1 MMINGK
7 KMKKGLKQVN
17 TIYNNDAKIKV
28 VFADIR
34 VLLFA
39 YNS

>member
-17 TIYNNDAKIKV
+17 TIFNNEAKIIVPFTRYKN
-28 VFADIR
+28 FIIS
-34 VLLFA
+34 L
-39 YNS
+39 